1 MSNWT
6 VTINK
11 EEYEFDMFSE
21 AVKMMKTAIKQHI
34 CINTDVFNTEAW
46 LCLFEQKSAHFQKD
60 ISIVWL

>member
-34 CINTDVFNTEAW
+34 CINTDVFNTEANIFRLMVQW
-46 LCLFEQKSAHFQKD
+46 GDSF
-60 ISIVWL
+60 ISF

>member
-21 AVKMMKTAIKQHI
+21 AVRMMKTAIKQHI
-34 CINTDVFNTEAW
+34 CIVVHPSHWTK
-46 LCLFEQKSAHFQKD
+46 EQ
-60 ISIVWL
+60 

>member
-21 AVKMMKTAIKQHI
+21 AVRMMKTAIKQHI
-34 CINTDVFNTEAW
+34 CINTDVFNTEASEVARFPYTKI
-46 LCLFEQKSAHFQKD
+46 CEN
-60 ISIVWL
+60 